1 LGFSSLLISRSFA
14 QYAWFEPVLV
24 AALLV
29 FIVDFIGSV
38 IVFSR
43 WPALNGL
50 ASAIL
55 FALIFGALVYSPR
68 RAEKPKKV
76 G

>member
-1 LGFSSLLISRSFA
+1 MFLPA

-43 WPALNGL
+43 WSKPGSWSTSLR
-50 ASAIL
+50 
-55 FALIFGALVYSPR
+55 LVAGTRSHLYR
-68 RAEKPKKV
+68 TRVHYEREAQK
-76 G
+76 